1 MEQNLNTNGYFKGSV
16 EARLDRL
23 EADVKLVLENHLPHL
38 QAKLDK
44 IEMWLIGVLGTL
56 VIGFAYII
64 INGK

>member
-23 EADVKLVLENHLPHL
+23 EADVKLVLEIQLGVL
-38 QAKLDK
+38 LAKLDK